1 TASFRDTRIEASL
14 VDSLIRFEAESDI
27 DNRRNASL
35 TGSIDPR
42 PEGKSATINT
52 ANIRLDNDRWTL
64 LQPSTLTWDE
74 AFRIRNLLLF
84 TDDQQ
89 IAVDGMVDLDGDQSL
104 ILTVENFRIGSVA
117 DMLGYAGLDG
127 AMNGYLDL
135 VGPAQAPVIQ

>member
-1 TASFRDTRIEASL
+1 ATVEVYLETTVDEARQFSALDGRFRVVNLIVGTASFRDTRIEASL

-27 DNRRNASL
+27 DNRRDASL

-74 AFRIRNLLLF
+74 AFRIRNLLL
-84 TDDQQ
+84 
-89 IAVDGMVDLDGDQSL
+89 
-104 ILTVENFRIGSVA
+104 
-117 DMLGYAGLDG
+117 
-127 AMNGYLDL
+127 
-135 VGPAQAPVIQ
+135 